1 MKVVDVCGFY
11 APQGGGVRTYVEQ
24 KLRLGSAS
32 GHEIV
37 IIAPGPER
45 YSEHRGSDARI
56 EWIPGRRFPL
66 DRRYHY
72 FSEIEPIYDLLEAEQ
87 PDLVEASSPW
97 RTARIVADW
106 PGDAPRS
113 LIMHADPA
121 AAYAYRWLEG
131 LAEPDTVDRSF
142 PWFWRRLRDIG
153 SRFDVVISANHNLSG
168 RLAAH
173 GIAHVVTNPLGVE
186 ANLFSPLLRDEGL
199 RERMLAR
206 CALPPDGTLL
216 IGVGRHGAEKRWPLV
231 IDAVTAAGIERP
243 VGLIIVGDGRERGR
257 VTRQVASNPHIQ
269 LLSPIV
275 DRRALARLMAS
286 CDALIH
292 GCEAETFS
300 IVVAEAAASGL
311 PLIVP
316 DRGAAADHA
325 QAGRDFIY
333 KSGTASDAA
342 HAIAALL
349 DSPRDVRRGAVR
361 TMADHFSGL
370 FELYQQLSRSA
381 RLAA

>member
-45 YSEHRGSDARI
+45 YSEHRGAGARI

-72 FSEIEPIYDLLEAEQ
+72 FSEVDPIYDLLEAEQ

-106 PGDAPRS
+106 PGEAPRS

-142 PWFWRRLRDIG
+142 PWFWRRLRDLG
-153 SRFDVVISANHNLSG
+153 NRFDVVISANHNLSV
-168 RLAAH
+168 RLASH
-173 GIAHVVTNPLGVE
+173 GIGHVVTNPLGVE

-216 IGVGRHGAEKRWPLV
+216 IGVGRHGPEKRWPLV

-342 HAIAALL
+342 HAIAAFL
-349 DSPRDVRRGAVR
+349 DSRRDARRGAVR
-361 TMADHFSGL
+361 TMDDHFSGL